1 MSDITK
7 KIMGVE
13 TLFLYC
19 VREVGPK
26 NIFFVTTGLA
36 LICFISQNILE
47 AMVDFLAS
55 LVGFPSR
62 LGYIKGVQSV
72 GSWISPLLIAP
83 IFENLLCLLWLNSLF
98 SSGKWMWW
106 KGPLVVAVVA
116 AFFHVLLYFEIRYIS
131 IVVDFFVICALIV
144 NARRRAIG
152 FWASALL
159 HSEIN
164 FLVLIQLKLG

>member
-1 MSDITK
+1 MLDKSN
-7 KIMGVE
+7 KIKRLEVF
-13 TLFLYC
+13 FLCC
-19 VREVGPK
+19 VRELGPK
-26 NIFFVTTGLA
+26 NMFFVTTGLA

-55 LVGFPSR
+55 FVGFPSR

-98 SSGKWMWW
+98 SNGKWLWW
-106 KGPLVVAVVA
+106 KGPLVVAVIA

-131 IVVDFFVICALIV
+131 IVVDFFVICALIA

-152 FWASALL
+152 FLASALL

-164 FLVLIQLKLG
+164 FLVLIHLKLG